1 MTITEEGPKA
11 TLKEIAPCQKEL
23 TVEVPLSAVEIEI
36 EAVTQQFKRVAQ
48 VPGFRVGHAPKDLI
62 ERHHGAKVREECL
75 RRLIGR
81 SLEEALAAQRPMDLI
96 GRPRIKG
103 VRFNPKEPLSYVAE
117 IEVAPEVPLGSYKK
131 LKLTR
136 PKFQVSEEALAKVLT
151 HLQEQHAEL
160 KPLLEERAAVEGDF
174 LLVDLTEEAQGKSPV
189 KRRDVVIQLKGDNPA
204 GDTLPAR
211 VSPDRT
217 VPDSLIGAKPGEKR
231 TIKRKDSTVLIVE
244 LKQIKVKQVPA
255 LDDALAQSVG
265 DFDSLE
271 ALKERIRQD
280 LRKEAEASQ
289 EHQLEAQA
297 AEQLLADWSFDVPPS
312 LVGSQARRLLKE
324 RAIELMNQGV
334 APSEVGERAQ
344 VLSEQ
349 AKVEALKEVK
359 LFFTLRRIAGAEG
372 ISAAPEEVEDRVRA
386 LADRLRAPQEK
397 VRQDL
402 ESKDLIDEIQWGIVR
417 RKVFDLILKE
427 ADMKEE

>member
-1 MTITEEGPKA
+1 MTITEERPKA
-11 TLKEIAPCQKEL
+11 TLREIAPCQKEL
-23 TVEVPLSAVEIEI
+23 AVEVPLSTVETEI

-62 ERHHGAKVREECL
+62 ERYHGAKVREECL

-81 SLEEALAAQRPMDLI
+81 SLEEALAAQRPMDFI
-96 GRPRIKG
+96 GRPRIKD

-117 IEVAPEVPLGSYKK
+117 LEVAPEVPLGPYKK
-131 LKLTR
+131 LKLTH
-136 PKFQVSEEALAKVLT
+136 PKFQVSEEAVAKVLT
-151 HLQEQHAEL
+151 YLQEQHAEL

-174 LLVDLTEEAQGKSPV
+174 LLVDLTEESPGKSPV
-189 KRRDVVIQLKGDNPA
+189 KRRDVVISLEPKDPEGVLKG
-204 GDTLPAR
+204 
-211 VSPDRT
+211 
-217 VPDSLIGAKPGEKR
+217 LIGMKPSEKR
-231 TIKRKDSTVLIVE
+231 VVKRPGGSVLKVE

-255 LDDALAQSVG
+255 LDDTLAKSVG

-271 ALKERIRQD
+271 VLKERIRQD
-280 LRKEAEASQ
+280 LKKEAEASQ

-372 ISAAPEEVEDRVRA
+372 ISAAPEEVEARIQT
-386 LADRLRAPQEK
+386 LADRLRAPPEK

-402 ESKDLIDEIQWGIVR
+402 ESKDLIDEIQWGIIR

-427 ADMKEE
+427 ADVKDSV